1 MLCPPH
7 PLVLVCGPGSAFS
20 RGSVFPGEHTGLSLR
35 GGRASGSCGAHQHQ
49 GNAGEGNQGEPRGTQ
64 DRTWTPHKEGTE
76 EPTIHSRKEA
86 APRAR
91 LTSSGRRRHTGMR
104 PPDPRA
110 HLLICSSICFT
121 SSDSPPLS
129 PPGPGV
135 ALGPPSLGSTAPL
148 SSNERPSKERTRLDR
163 MSRMVSV

>member
-1 MLCPPH
+1 MH
-7 PLVLVCGPGSAFS
+7 
-20 RGSVFPGEHTGLSLR
+20 
-35 GGRASGSCGAHQHQ
+35 
-49 GNAGEGNQGEPRGTQ
+49 
-64 DRTWTPHKEGTE
+64 
-76 EPTIHSRKEA
+76 
-86 APRAR
+86 
-91 LTSSGRRRHTGMR
+91 

-121 SSDSPPLS
+121 SSDSPPPS

-135 ALGPPSLGSTAPL
+135 ALGPPSLGSMAPL

>member
-1 MLCPPH
+1 M
-7 PLVLVCGPGSAFS
+7 SAEGCTGLNFS
-20 RGSVFPGEHTGLSLR
+20 REVKLKMSHGVCISTKVRPWQRMGRGPRTESGSHNEGTEGSGTKEPRTCSRKEVA
-35 GGRASGSCGAHQHQ
+35 GRASTSTAEFSDNGLHQE
-49 GNAGEGNQGEPRGTQ
+49 GEGRGL
-64 DRTWTPHKEGTE
+64 D
-76 EPTIHSRKEA
+76 
-86 APRAR
+86 
-91 LTSSGRRRHTGMR
+91 
-104 PPDPRA
+104 PPGPRA

-148 SSNERPSKERTRLDR
+148 SSNERPSSDRTRLDR